1 MKRVRVLFIRTRN
14 IKGVR
19 KSYQVN
25 RYILI
30 EMKMEWYK
38 QRRLHTELATIVD
51 GNVQMLKRQ
60 NKKVKYN
67 NTTYSSSSHL
77 NTLLIPITI
86 SLKCFARLVT
96 KFKMSP
102 LKFPMPVMSNILPR
116 NCFSLS
122 M

>member
-38 QRRLHTELATIVD
+38 QRRLHTELATIID

-60 NKKVKYN
+60 NKKVRN
-67 NTTYSSSSHL
+67 ITTL
-77 NTLLIPITI
+77 
-86 SLKCFARLVT
+86 
-96 KFKMSP
+96 P
-102 LKFPMPVMSNILPR
+102 LKDCAASENTKKFAEFLEFKTSEGFGEGEGIGYHFVCRAVRQRDMI
-116 NCFSLS
+116 
-122 M
+122 